1 MSAASSSPTATNP
14 WIVALAVMTATF
26 MEVLDTTVVNV
37 SLPHIGGTLS
47 ATIDEATWVLTSY
60 LVANAVVLPLAGW
73 LARRYGRKR
82 LLMTS
87 VTGFTLSSLACG
99 LAPNLATLIGFRVMQ
114 GATGGALQPLSQ
126 AVMLESFAP
135 EDRGKAMGFWAL
147 GIVVAPILGPV
158 LGGWLTDTYSWR
170 WAFYINLPVG
180 FLSIYMIRR
189 FLEDPAYLKP
199 TSMHID
205 YMGMGLLAVCMGATQ
220 ILLDKGQQL
229 DWFESRFIVALAIVA
244 VLALLAFVV
253 NELHVEHPV
262 VDLRVF
268 LVPSYTVGVTMS
280 TLLGFALFGSLVLL
294 PIMLQTLFG
303 YPALEAGIAMA
314 PRGLGSFVGMPAV
327 GLLTSRIDP
336 RKMVTVGLLLGS
348 WTMAW
353 LGQLDLNAGYWDIF
367 WPQFLQ
373 GLALSLI
380 FVPLTTIS
388 MSAIPRERMGNA
400 TSVSSVLRNI
410 GGSVGIAV
418 MGTLLLRRQQ
428 VHRTSFGEGVNAYD
442 APAQL
447 FLERMAGGFAAAG
460 ADPYT
465 AGQRATAAAA
475 GLVAQQAAML
485 SFVQLFR
492 LMAVIFLCMVPIVL
506 FMRRPSAGRPA
517 PVDAH

>member
-1 MSAASSSPTATNP
+1 MSEPASESLPGNP

-37 SLPHIGGTLS
+37 SLPHIGGTMS
-47 ATIDEATWVLTSY
+47 ATIDESTWVLTSY

-87 VTGFTLSSLACG
+87 VTGFTISSLACG
-99 LAPNLATLIGFRVMQ
+99 IAPNLATLIGFRVLQ

-126 AVMLESFAP
+126 AVMLESFPP
-135 EDRGKAMGFWAL
+135 EERGKAMGFWAL

-189 FLEDPAYLKP
+189 FLVDPPYLKP

-205 YMGMGLLAVCMGATQ
+205 YTGMGLLAVCMGATQ
-220 ILLDKGQQL
+220 LLLDKGQQL
-229 DWFESRFIVALAIVA
+229 DWFDSNVIVGLAVVAVVALV
-244 VLALLAFVV
+244 AFVF
-253 NELHVEHPV
+253 NELHVEHQV

-268 LVPSYTVGVTMS
+268 KVPSYLVGVTMT

-303 YPALEAGIAMA
+303 YPALQAGIAMA
-314 PRGLGSFVGMPAV
+314 PRGLGSFIGMPIV
-327 GLLTSRIDP
+327 GLLTARIDP

-353 LGQLDLNAGYWDIF
+353 LGQLNLDAAYWDIF

-400 TSVSSVLRNI
+400 TSVSSVMRNI
-410 GGSVGIAV
+410 GGSIGIAV

-428 VHRTSFGEGVNAYD
+428 AHRSAFAEDFSPFSTA
-442 APAQL
+442 AQQ
-447 FLERMAGGFAAAG
+447 FMERVAGGFAAGG
-460 ADPYT
+460 ADPFT
-465 AGQRATAAAA
+465 ASQRAMGAAA
-475 GLVAQQAAML
+475 GLVAQQAAIL

-492 LMAVIFLCMVPIVL
+492 LMAVIFLLMVPIVL
-506 FMRRPSAGRPA
+506 LMRRPGTGRTA
-517 PVDAH
+517 PIDPH